1 MTTRTIVVDPI
12 TRIEGHLRIE
22 AEIDA
27 AGNVTR
33 AVSAGTQ
40 VRGIEIILRDRDPR
54 DAWAFAQR
62 ICGVCTLVHGL
73 ASVRAVED
81 ALAIKIPPNA
91 ELIRNLMAGAQML
104 QDHVIHFYHLQALDW
119 VNPLNALKADP
130 QAAAKVAAGLGYRDT
145 SAETFAIAQK
155 RLKGLVNSGQLG
167 IFANGWWGHP
177 DYKLAPEVDLIALTH
192 YFEAL
197 AWQREIGEVL
207 TIFGGK
213 NPHPNVAVGGA
224 PCAIAIDAKLPGGGD
239 ATAVSMTGLIRVR
252 QLIETM
258 RSFVDGVYL
267 PDLIAIGSGYKDW
280 FARGEGVGNFMT
292 YGDFAGPAAGNGFG
306 VPRGVVLDRDLT
318 RIYPVDLEDP
328 EQIQEYVAHSWYK
341 YAKGQGAALHPFQGE
356 TTLDYTGPPPPFE
369 HLDPERA
376 YSWVKAPRWRDKPM
390 EVGPLARL
398 ALLHAA
404 GDAPAKALTA
414 ETLAR
419 LGLPFGAIYST
430 LGRILARGIESKL
443 LVDRMAGWHDAL
455 MANIAGGDLRTF
467 NNEKWEPASWP
478 SHAQGIGTIEGPRG
492 ALAHWI
498 VIDEGKITNY
508 QAVVPTT
515 WNAGPLDAKGQHGP
529 YEAALMD
536 GHHQL
541 ALADQPLEVL
551 RTIHSFDPCMACAAH
566 VYDPA
571 GVEVGQV
578 TIR

>member
-1 MTTRTIVVDPI
+1 MTTQRIVIDPI

-22 AEIDA
+22 AEIDSE
-27 AGNVTR
+27 GNVIR
-33 AVSAGTQ
+33 AISAGAQ

-81 ALAIKIPPNA
+81 ALDIKIPPNA
-91 ELIRNLMAGAQML
+91 ELIRNLMVGAQML

-119 VNPLNALKADP
+119 VNPLNALKAEP
-130 QAAAKVAAGLGYRDT
+130 QAAAGIAAGLGYRET
-145 SAETFAIAQK
+145 SVAFFAAAQT

-177 DYKLAPEVDLIALTH
+177 DYKLAPEVDLIALSH

-224 PCAIAIDAKLPGGGD
+224 PCAIAMDAKLPGGGD
-239 ATAVSMTGLIRVR
+239 ATALSMTGLIRVR

-267 PDLIAIGSGYKDW
+267 PDLIAIGGGYKDW
-280 FARGEGVGNFMT
+280 FTRGENVRNFMT

-318 RIYPVDLEDP
+318 KILPVDLQDP
-328 EQIQEYVAHSWYK
+328 DQIQEYVAHSWYR
-341 YAKGQGAALHPFQGE
+341 YAHGSGLALHPFEGE

-369 HLDPERA
+369 HLYPGRA
-376 YSWVKAPRWRDKPM
+376 YSWVKAPRWRGKPM

-398 ALLHAA
+398 VLLHAA
-404 GDAPAKALTA
+404 GDAPARALTT

-419 LGLPFGAIYST
+419 LGLPFDAIYST
-430 LGRILARGIESKL
+430 MGRIVARGIESKL
-443 LVDRMAGWHDAL
+443 LVDRMAGWRDGL
-455 MANIAGGDLRTF
+455 MANIEAGDLRTF
-467 NNEKWEPASWP
+467 NTEKWEPASWP
-478 SHAQGIGTIEGPRG
+478 RHAQGIGTIEGPRG

-498 VIDEGKITNY
+498 VIDDGKITNY

-515 WNAGPLDAKGQHGP
+515 WNAGPLDEQGLHGP

-536 GHHQL
+536 GRHHL

-566 VYDPA
+566 VFNVA
-571 GVEVGQV
+571 GAEVASV
-578 TIR
+578 KIR